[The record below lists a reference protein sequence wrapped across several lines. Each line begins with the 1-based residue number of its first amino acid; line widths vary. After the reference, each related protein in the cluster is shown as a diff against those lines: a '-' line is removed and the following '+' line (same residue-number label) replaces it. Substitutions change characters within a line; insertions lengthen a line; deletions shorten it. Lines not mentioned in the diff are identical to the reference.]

1 MAVRWFPC
9 KRCLAMGMALA
20 LCLPIVV
27 GCGKRSAQVSGTV
40 KYQGK
45 ELPSGNV
52 TFFDDKN
59 QVVGSASITD
69 GKYKIPQVPPGP
81 VKITVTT
88 PPPVNQMAN
97 RAPAPPKD
105 MPPPPASIAIP
116 QKYGNP
122 EQSGLTYDVKP
133 GSQDHPIDLN

>member
-1 MAVRWFPC
+1 MVIRWFFR
-9 KRCLAMGMALA
+9 KRSLSMGVALA
-20 LCLPIVV
+20 LCALIVA
-27 GCGKRSAQVSGTV
+27 GCGKRVAQVSGTV

-59 QVVGSASITD
+59 QVLGSSSITD

-88 PPPVNQMAN
+88 TPPVNQMAN
-97 RAPAPPKD
+97 RAPAAPKD
-105 MPPPPASIAIP
+105 MPPPLASIAIP
-116 QKYGNP
+116 PKYGNP
-122 EQSGLTYDVKP
+122 EQSGLTYDVKS
-133 GSQDHPIDLN
+133 GSQEHPIDLN